1 MTDHKT
7 GTREEWL
14 AARLELLEAEKAL
27 TRRSDELAR
36 QRQDLPW
43 VRIGKE
49 YHFETGEGTASLADL
64 FAGRSQLLI
73 YHFMF
78 GPDYTAGCP
87 SCSAIADGF
96 NGSVVHLANHDVTLC
111 AVSRA
116 PLAKLQTY
124 KQRMGWSFPWAS
136 SHDSDF
142 NVDYGVSAGEQL
154 TYDPAA
160 PRPEASELALLK
172 LLNEQPAVRE
182 NLPRITIQN
191 ASSSGTD
198 VDGYFSEGHGVST
211 FARESGTVYHCYSS
225 YARGTEFL
233 MGYYA
238 ILDRAPKGR
247 DEGDQ
252 PMSWLRRLD
261 EYERVTHGSVCALA
275 ALALRRRPVAAGR
288 SRRACNVL
296 QPRGRPQRPSED
308 CAHAGSDRT
317 RARGRREDRA
327 VECRAGDGTL
337 EIPRT
342 APGSSRSP
350 RSPEWTRRPTG
361 AKDPA

>member
-1 MTDHKT
+1 V
-7 GTREEWL
+7 L
-14 AARLELLEAEKAL
+14 
-27 TRRSDELAR
+27 
-36 QRQDLPW
+36 
-43 VRIGKE
+43 
-49 YHFETGEGTASLADL
+49 
-64 FAGRSQLLI
+64 
-73 YHFMF
+73 
-78 GPDYTAGCP
+78 GPGYEAGCP
-87 SCSAIADGF
+87 TCSSTADSF
-96 NGSVVHLANHDVTLC
+96 NGALAHLKARDVTMIC
-111 AVSRA
+111 VSRA
-116 PLAKLQTY
+116 PIEKLLAY
-124 KQRMGWSFPWAS
+124 RERMGWSFTWAS

-154 TYDPAA
+154 THDPAA